1 MLQQEIETLRDWLK
15 DQDYWQGVKLYERH
29 GSSELLK
36 EMFRSNQDDINQEYL
51 VSQIR
56 EIIEQTEKLQQE
68 TFQKYPKQLQDQVDS
83 SRRLMDE
90 RAEMKTMLRIL
101 FLQKSPEEVLKKAAF
116 RILDIND
123 QLTAIYDDER
133 FFNKMGYL
141 PNATDYAIENGEYLL
156 KRLYNVRTYVS
167 RYRNRPG
174 KYEQYEAELFEI
186 EKKLDQL
193 GLIRLDKK

>member
-1 MLQQEIETLRDWLK
+1 MLQQEIETLKDWLK

-83 SRRLMDE
+83 SKRLMDE

>member
-1 MLQQEIETLRDWLK
+1 MLQQEIETLKDWLK

-123 QLTAIYDDER
+123 QLTAIYDNER